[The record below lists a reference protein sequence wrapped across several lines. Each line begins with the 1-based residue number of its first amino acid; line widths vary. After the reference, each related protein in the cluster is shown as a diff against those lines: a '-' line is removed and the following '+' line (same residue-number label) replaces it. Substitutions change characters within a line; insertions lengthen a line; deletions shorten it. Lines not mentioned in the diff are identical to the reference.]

1 MLQPGHH
8 GAEHLHPAAAI
19 ATGSFKAEIINANTQ
34 FAKLLAG
41 ALMPFKHNLADAGQ
55 TPAGF
60 ADFIQLGAH
69 HLKYSARDETHLFDL
84 ITSLK
89 AAILRMTDQ
98 DIPRVER

>member
-41 ALMPFKHNLADAGQ
+41 ALMPFKH
-55 TPAGF
+55 
-60 ADFIQLGAH
+60 I
-69 HLKYSARDETHLFDL
+69 
-84 ITSLK
+84 
-89 AAILRMTDQ
+89 ILRM
-98 DIPRVER
+98 PVKHLRVSQTLFSLARIT